1 MNDQSSQLKNVLGY
15 ILPVV
20 ILVIGYLGL
29 LRFNGT
35 EPVVREQ
42 IEKVAQELLVAPAVA
57 HEKVLLL
64 ETDGVVVP
72 YREIQLAAQVAGRIA
87 QKSTICR
94 AGHYVEEGQELFR
107 IDDRDYK
114 LEVSRINKQLVQS
127 TLELEEVAVEI
138 RNVGELAKI
147 SEMELELQLKD
158 FNRLK
163 KLEGDQVILA
173 SDLERAQRAV
183 LTARTTKTQ
192 LSGQAAKLSKG
203 KYRMEAARDLA
214 QIQLDKA
221 TLDDS
226 RTIVKSPVSGVII
239 RDLVEEDSYAQKGTP
254 LVTIEDTS
262 HVEVKCNLRM
272 DDLYWIWDQ
281 RAGKPVAGTGSGE
294 KSGEK
299 SDEYRLPK
307 TPVDVIYELVG
318 RAGAIYK
325 WNGHLERYD
334 GLGLDQETRTVP
346 VRVVV
351 DKPHRPGATGDSG
364 PSTLVRGMYV
374 TVLIKAN
381 PMSPLVRV
389 PERAIQPG
397 DRVWVVKPGA
407 AAGEGTLSL
416 IEHVD
421 LVRTSGEGASTEW
434 IIDNS
439 SGSLQPN
446 QLVVV
451 RPFTGAESGDA
462 VRYKQSRVV
471 KKPSLKVPESGEASK

>member
-20 ILVIGYLGL
+20 ILVIGYLAL
-29 LRFNGT
+29 QQFSGT
-35 EPVVREQ
+35 APTVRQQAQE
-42 IEKVAQELLVAPAVA
+42 VAQELLVAPVVT
-57 HEKVLLL
+57 HDKVLLL

-87 QKSTICR
+87 HKSSVCR
-94 AGHYVEEGQELFR
+94 AGHYVKEGQELFR

-114 LEVSRINKQLVQS
+114 LEVQRLTKQLVQS
-127 TLELEEVAVEI
+127 TLELEEVAVET
-138 RNVGELAKI
+138 RNVDELAKI
-147 SEMELELQLKD
+147 SEMALELQLKE

-163 KLEGDQVILA
+163 KLEGGQVILA
-173 SDLERAQRAV
+173 SDLERAQRSV

-192 LSGQAAKLSKG
+192 LAGQSAKLSKS
-203 KYRMEAARDLA
+203 KYRMEAGRDLA

-221 TLDDS
+221 QLDED
-226 RTIVKSPVSGVII
+226 RTTVTAPVSGVII
-239 RDLVEEDSYAQKGTP
+239 KDLVEEDSFAQKGTP
-254 LVTIEDTS
+254 LVVIEDTS

-272 DDLYWIWDQ
+272 DDLYWIWNQ
-281 RAGKPVAGTGSGE
+281 RAGKPVANSE
-294 KSGEK
+294 SGEK

-318 RAGAIYK
+318 RTGATYK
-325 WNGHLERYD
+325 WTGHLERYD

-351 DKPHRPGATGDSG
+351 DEPHRLDATEDSG

-374 TVLIKAN
+374 TVLIKSS
-381 PMSPLVRV
+381 PISPLVRV

-397 DRVWVVKPGA
+397 NRVWFVTPGDV
-407 AAGEGTLSL
+407 AGEGSL
-416 IEHVD
+416 GLVEQVD
-421 LVRTSGEGASTEW
+421 LVRTRGEGTDIEW

-439 SGSLQPN
+439 SGSLQSG

-451 RPFTGAESGDA
+451 RPFTGARSGDA
-462 VRYKQSRVV
+462 VRYDRLLPAA
-471 KKPSLKVPESGEASK
+471 KPSRTASGPGEANK

>member
-20 ILVIGYLGL
+20 VLVIGYLGL
-29 LRFNGT
+29 LQLNGT
-35 EPVVREQ
+35 EPAVRQ
-42 IEKVAQELLVAPAVA
+42 QAEKVAQELLVAPAVA

-87 QKSTICR
+87 QKSTVCR
-94 AGHYVEEGQELFR
+94 AGHYVEKGQELFR

-114 LEVSRINKQLVQS
+114 LEVSRLNKQLVQS

-138 RNVGELAKI
+138 RNVDELAKI
-147 SEMELELQLKD
+147 SEMELELQLKE

-163 KLEGDQVILA
+163 KLEGDKVILA

-192 LSGQAAKLSKG
+192 LSGQAAKLSKS

-239 RDLVEEDSYAQKGTP
+239 RDLVEEDSYAQKGRP

-281 RAGKPVAGTGSGE
+281 RAGKPVASTGSD
-294 KSGEK
+294 EK

-318 RAGAIYK
+318 RAGATYK
-325 WNGHLERYD
+325 WSGHLERYD

-374 TVLIKAN
+374 TVLIKAS

-397 DRVWVVKPGA
+397 DRVWVVKPSA

-421 LVRTSGEGASTEW
+421 LVRTRGEGTSTEW

-451 RPFTGAESGDA
+451 RPFTGAKSGEA
-462 VRYKQSRVV
+462 VRYKQSRMV
-471 KKPSLKVPESGEASK
+471 KKPLLKVPESGEASK

>member
-1 MNDQSSQLKNVLGY
+1 MNYQSSQLKNVLGY

-35 EPVVREQ
+35 EPAVRQ
-42 IEKVAQELLVAPAVA
+42 QTEKVAQELLVAPAVA

-87 QKSTICR
+87 QKSTVCR
-94 AGHYVEEGQELFR
+94 AGHYVEKGQELFR

-114 LEVSRINKQLVQS
+114 LEVSRLNKQLVQS

-138 RNVGELAKI
+138 RNVDELAKI
-147 SEMELELQLKD
+147 SEMELELQLKE

-226 RTIVKSPVSGVII
+226 RTIVNSPVSGVII

-281 RAGKPVAGTGSGE
+281 RAGKPVPGT
-294 KSGEK
+294 GEK

-318 RAGAIYK
+318 RAGATYK

-374 TVLIKAN
+374 TVLIKAS
-381 PMSPLVRV
+381 PVSPLVRV

-451 RPFTGAESGDA
+451 RPFTGAESGDT
-462 VRYKQSRVV
+462 VRYEQSRMV
-471 KKPSLKVPESGEASK
+471 KKPSLKVPDSGEASK

>member
-20 ILVIGYLGL
+20 ILVIGYLAL
-29 LRFNGT
+29 QQFSGT
-35 EPVVREQ
+35 APTVRQQAQE
-42 IEKVAQELLVAPAVA
+42 VAQELLVAPVVT
-57 HEKVLLL
+57 HDKVLLL

-87 QKSTICR
+87 HKSSVCR
-94 AGHYVEEGQELFR
+94 AGHYVKEGQELFR

-114 LEVSRINKQLVQS
+114 LEVRRLTKQLVQS
-127 TLELEEVAVEI
+127 RLELEEVAVEI
-138 RNVGELAKI
+138 RNVDELAKI
-147 SEMELELQLKD
+147 SEMALELQLRE

-163 KLEGDQVILA
+163 KLEGGQVILA

-192 LSGQAAKLSKG
+192 LAGQSAKLSKS
-203 KYRMEAARDLA
+203 KYRLEAGRDLA

-221 TLDDS
+221 QLDED
-226 RTIVKSPVSGVII
+226 RTTVTAPVSGVII
-239 RDLVEEDSYAQKGTP
+239 KDLVEEDSFAQKGTP
-254 LVTIEDTS
+254 LVAIEDTS
-262 HVEVKCNLRM
+262 HVEVRCNLRM
-272 DDLYWIWDQ
+272 DDLYWIWNQ
-281 RAGKPVAGTGSGE
+281 RAGKAVANSE
-294 KSGEK
+294 SREK
-299 SDEYRLPK
+299 SDDYRLPK

-318 RAGAIYK
+318 RTGATYK
-325 WNGHLERYD
+325 WTGHLERYD

-351 DKPHRPGATGDSG
+351 DEPHRPGATADSG

-374 TVLIKAN
+374 TVLIKSS
-381 PMSPLVRV
+381 PISPLVRV

-397 DRVWVVKPGA
+397 NRVWFVTPGD
-407 AAGEGTLSL
+407 AAGEGSL
-416 IEHVD
+416 GLVEQVE
-421 LVRTSGEGASTEW
+421 LVRTWGEGTGIEW

-439 SGSLQPN
+439 SGNLQPG

-451 RPFTGAESGDA
+451 RPFTGAQSGDT
-462 VRYKQSRVV
+462 VRYDRLLPAA
-471 KKPSLKVPESGEASK
+471 KPSRTASGPGEANK

>member
-1 MNDQSSQLKNVLGY
+1 MNDRSSQMKNVLGY

-20 ILVIGYLGL
+20 VLVIAYQVLQW
-29 LRFNGT
+29 FSGT
-35 EPVVREQ
+35 EPTVRQ
-42 IEKVAQELLVAPAVA
+42 QARKVEQELLVASVVG
-57 HEKVLLL
+57 HDKELLL

-87 QKSTICR
+87 QKSTVCR
-94 AGHYVEEGQELFR
+94 AGHYVEKGQELFR

-114 LEVSRINKQLVQS
+114 LEVSRLSKQLVQS
-127 TLELEEVAVEI
+127 TLDFEEVAVEI
-138 RNVGELAKI
+138 RNVDELAKI
-147 SEMELELQLKD
+147 SEMELELQLKE
-158 FNRLK
+158 FSRLK
-163 KLEGDQVILA
+163 KLESDQVILV
-173 SDLERAQRAV
+173 SDLKRAERAV

-192 LSGQAAKLSKG
+192 LAGQAAKLSKS

-221 TLDDS
+221 SLDDS
-226 RTIVKSPVSGVII
+226 RTIIKSPVSGVII
-239 RDLVEEDSYAQKGTP
+239 RDLVEEDSFAQKGTP

-262 HVEVKCNLRM
+262 HVEVRCNLRM

-281 RAGKPVAGTGSGE
+281 RAGKPVASSE
-294 KSGEK
+294 SGEK
-299 SDEYRLPK
+299 SDGYRLPK

-318 RAGAIYK
+318 RAGAVYK
-325 WNGHLERYD
+325 WSGHLERYD

-351 DKPHRPGATGDSG
+351 NEPHRPGATDDSG

-374 TVLIKAN
+374 TVLIKAS
-381 PMSPLVRV
+381 PVSPLVRI
-389 PERAIQPG
+389 PERAVQPG
-397 DRVWVVKPGA
+397 NRVWVVKPGA
-407 AAGEGTLSL
+407 VEGEGSLGL

-421 LVRTSGEGASTEW
+421 LVRTWGEGTSTEW

-439 SGSLQPN
+439 SGNLRPH

-451 RPFTGAESGDA
+451 RPFTGAGSGDA
-462 VRYKQSRVV
+462 IRYKRLGLVT
-471 KKPSLKVPESGEASK
+471 KPLLKVPESGEANK

>member
-1 MNDQSSQLKNVLGY
+1 MNDRSSQLKNVLGY

-29 LRFNGT
+29 QRFSRT
-35 EPVVREQ
+35 EPVVRQ
-42 IEKVAQELLVAPAVA
+42 QEKQVTQELLVASVVR
-57 HEKVLLL
+57 HDNVLHL

-87 QKSTICR
+87 HKSKVCR
-94 AGHYVEEGQELFR
+94 AGHYVKEGQELFR

-114 LEVSRINKQLVQS
+114 LEVRRLSNQLMQS
-127 TLELEEVAVEI
+127 TLDLEEVAVEI
-138 RNVGELAKI
+138 RNVDELAKI
-147 SEMELELQLKD
+147 SEMELELQLKEY
-158 FNRLK
+158 NRLK
-163 KLEGDQVILA
+163 KLAGDQVILA

-183 LTARTTKTQ
+183 LTARTAKTQ
-192 LSGQAAKLSKG
+192 LSGQAAKLSKS
-203 KYRMEAARDLA
+203 KYRMEAAEELA
-214 QIQLDKA
+214 KIQLEKA
-221 TLDDS
+221 TLDEK
-226 RTIVKSPVSGVII
+226 RTIVTSPVNGVII
-239 RDLVEEDSYAQKGTP
+239 RDLVEEDSFAQKGSS

-281 RAGKPVAGTGSGE
+281 RAGKTVPSTDGE
-294 KSGEK
+294 EK

-307 TPVDVIYELVG
+307 TSVDVIYELVG
-318 RAGAIYK
+318 RAGATYK
-325 WNGHLERYD
+325 WSGQLERYD

-351 DKPHRPGATGDSG
+351 DQPHRPGASDDSG

-374 TVLIKAN
+374 TVLIKAS
-381 PMSPLVRV
+381 PVSPLVRV

-407 AAGEGTLSL
+407 TAGEGTLDL

-421 LVRTSGEGASTEW
+421 LVRTRGEGTSTEW

-439 SGSLQPN
+439 SGSLQPD

-451 RPFTGAESGDA
+451 RPFTGAEIGDV
-462 VRYKQSRVV
+462 VRYRKSRLVT
-471 KKPSLKVPESGEASK
+471 KPSLKVPESEEASK